1 MSITSIHIKD
11 STRRANWT
19 LKGENKGTILTLI
32 LCAVAL
38 SSIVSEEDDTNAKSS
53 PTTLANTNVDKYN
66 ESEAIVL
73 GNPFYI
79 EHYQDV
85 VRKPELSNGNSMGT
99 FTGKGIINGTLNIN
113 AEGNSTDIFRNNK
126 TVYSQ
131 GNAKF
136 VTDNGDVAMYGFTA
150 IGIYNSDGTFEGRGA
165 AVFDD
170 GATGELSSLSN
181 TVAIYED
188 RIDSSGNGTFLM
200 WHWK

>member
-1 MSITSIHIKD
+1 
-11 STRRANWT
+11 
-19 LKGENKGTILTLI
+19 LKGENKRTILTLI
-32 LCAVAL
+32 LCAVSL
-38 SSIVSEEDDTNAKSS
+38 SSILIIRDTNANNS
-53 PTTLANTNVDKYN
+53 PTTSTNTSVDKY

-85 VRKPELSNGNSMGT
+85 VRKPELSNGNSIGT

-113 AEGNSTDIFRNNK
+113 AEGNSTDIFRNNE
-126 TVYSQ
+126 TVYSH

-136 VTDNGDVAMYGFTA
+136 VTDNRDVAMYSFAA
-150 IGIYNSDGTFEGRGA
+150 IGIYNSDGTFDGRGA

-181 TVAIYED
+181 TVAIYKD

-200 WHWK
+200 WQWK

>member
-1 MSITSIHIKD
+1 M
-11 STRRANWT
+11 
-19 LKGENKGTILTLI
+19 
-32 LCAVAL
+32 
-38 SSIVSEEDDTNAKSS
+38 
-53 PTTLANTNVDKYN
+53 
-66 ESEAIVL
+66 
-73 GNPFYI
+73 
-79 EHYQDV
+79 
-85 VRKPELSNGNSMGT
+85 RKPELSNGNSVET

-113 AEGNSTDIFRNNK
+113 AEGNSTDIFRNNE

-136 VTDNGDVAMYGFTA
+136 VTDNRDVAMYSFAA

-181 TVAIYED
+181 KVAIYKD

>member
-1 MSITSIHIKD
+1 M
-11 STRRANWT
+11 
-19 LKGENKGTILTLI
+19 KGENKRTILTLI

-38 SSIVSEEDDTNAKSS
+38 SSILIIHDTNAKNSF
-53 PTTLANTNVDKYN
+53 TTLANTSVDKY
-66 ESEAIVL
+66 IL
-73 GNPFYI
+73 GNPFYT

-85 VRKPELSNGNSMGT
+85 VRKPELSNGNSIGT

-113 AEGNSTDIFRNNK
+113 AEGNSTDIFRNNE

-136 VTDNGDVAMYGFTA
+136 VTDNRDVAMYSFAT

-181 TVAIYED
+181 TVAIYKD

>member
-1 MSITSIHIKD
+1 M
-11 STRRANWT
+11 
-19 LKGENKGTILTLI
+19 KGENKRTILTLI

-38 SSIVSEEDDTNAKSS
+38 SSILIIRDTNAKNS
-53 PTTLANTNVDKYN
+53 PTTLTNTSVDKYN

-85 VRKPELSNGNSMGT
+85 VRKPELSNGNSIGT

-113 AEGNSTDIFRNNK
+113 AEGNSTDIFRNNE

-136 VTDNGDVAMYGFTA
+136 VTDNRDVAKYSFAA
-150 IGIYNSDGTFEGRGA
+150 IGIYNSDGTFDGRGA
-165 AVFDD
+165 DCF
-170 GATGELSSLSN
+170 
-181 TVAIYED
+181 
-188 RIDSSGNGTFLM
+188 R
-200 WHWK
+200 

>member
-1 MSITSIHIKD
+1 MSKTSIHIKD

-38 SSIVSEEDDTNAKSS
+38 SSILSISDTNAKNS

-85 VRKPELSNGNSMGT
+85 VQKPELSNGNSMGT
-99 FTGKGIINGTLNIN
+99 FTGKGIINETLNIN
-113 AEGNSTDIFRNNK
+113 AKGNSTDIFRNNE

-136 VTDNGDVAMYGFTA
+136 VTDNRDVAMYSFTA

-170 GATGELSSLSN
+170 GATGKLSSLSN

>member
-1 MSITSIHIKD
+1 M
-11 STRRANWT
+11 
-19 LKGENKGTILTLI
+19 KGENKRTILTLI

-38 SSIVSEEDDTNAKSS
+38 SSILIIRDTNAKNS
-53 PTTLANTNVDKYN
+53 PTTLANTSVDKYN

-85 VRKPELSNGNSMGT
+85 VRKPELSNGNSIGT

-113 AEGNSTDIFRNNK
+113 AEGNSTDIFRNNE

-136 VTDNGDVAMYGFTA
+136 VTDNRDVAIYSFAA
-150 IGIYNSDGTFEGRGA
+150 IGIYNSDGTFEGRGS

-181 TVAIYED
+181 TVAIYKD
-188 RIDSSGNGTFLM
+188 QIDSSGNGTFLM

>member
-1 MSITSIHIKD
+1 MKE
-11 STRRANWT
+11 
-19 LKGENKGTILTLI
+19 ENKKTILTLI
-32 LCAVAL
+32 LCVVAL
-38 SSIVSEEDDTNAKSS
+38 SSILIIRDTNAINS
-53 PTTLANTNVDKYN
+53 PTTLANTSVDKYN

-85 VRKPELSNGNSMGT
+85 VRKPEISNESSMET
-99 FTGKGIINGTLNIN
+99 FTGKGILNGTLNIN
-113 AEGNSTDIFRNNK
+113 AEGNSTDIFRNNE

-136 VTDNGDVAMYGFTA
+136 VTDNRDVAMYSFDA
-150 IGIYNSDGTFEGRGA
+150 IGIYNSDGTFDGRGV

-181 TVAIYED
+181 TVAIYKD

>member
-1 MSITSIHIKD
+1 M
-11 STRRANWT
+11 
-19 LKGENKGTILTLI
+19 KGENKGTILTLI

-38 SSIVSEEDDTNAKSS
+38 SSILSISDTNAKNS

-85 VRKPELSNGNSMGT
+85 VQKPELSNGNSMGT
-99 FTGKGIINGTLNIN
+99 FTGKGIINETLNIN
-113 AEGNSTDIFRNNK
+113 AKGNSTDIFRNNE

-136 VTDNGDVAMYGFTA
+136 VTDYGDVAMYSFTA

>member
-1 MSITSIHIKD
+1 M
-11 STRRANWT
+11 
-19 LKGENKGTILTLI
+19 KGENKRTILTLI

-38 SSIVSEEDDTNAKSS
+38 SSILIIRDTNAKNS
-53 PTTLANTNVDKYN
+53 PTTLTNTSVDKYN

-85 VRKPELSNGNSMGT
+85 VRKPELSNGNSIGT

-113 AEGNSTDIFRNNK
+113 AEGNSTDIFRNNE

-136 VTDNGDVAMYGFTA
+136 VTDNRDVAMYSLRQLVFTIPMA
-150 IGIYNSDGTFEGRGA
+150 LSMVEEQLFSMTVLQANS
-165 AVFDD
+165 
-170 GATGELSSLSN
+170 LL
-181 TVAIYED
+181 
-188 RIDSSGNGTFLM
+188 
-200 WHWK
+200 

>member
-1 MSITSIHIKD
+1 M
-11 STRRANWT
+11 
-19 LKGENKGTILTLI
+19 
-32 LCAVAL
+32 
-38 SSIVSEEDDTNAKSS
+38 
-53 PTTLANTNVDKYN
+53 
-66 ESEAIVL
+66 
-73 GNPFYI
+73 
-79 EHYQDV
+79 
-85 VRKPELSNGNSMGT
+85 
-99 FTGKGIINGTLNIN
+99 NIN
-113 AEGNSTDIFRNNK
+113 AEGNSTDIFRNNE

-136 VTDNGDVAMYGFTA
+136 VTDNRDVAMYSFEA

-181 TVAIYED
+181 TVAIYKD

>member
-1 MSITSIHIKD
+1 
-11 STRRANWT
+11 
-19 LKGENKGTILTLI
+19 LKRENKRTILTLI

-38 SSIVSEEDDTNAKSS
+38 SSILIIRVTNAKNS
-53 PTTLANTNVDKYN
+53 PTTLANTSVDKYN
-66 ESEAIVL
+66 ESEAIVV

-79 EHYQDV
+79 EH
-85 VRKPELSNGNSMGT
+85 
-99 FTGKGIINGTLNIN
+99 
-113 AEGNSTDIFRNNK
+113 AEGNSTDIFRNNE

-136 VTDNGDVAMYGFTA
+136 VTDNRDVAMYSFAA
-150 IGIYNSDGTFEGRGA
+150 IGIYNSDGTFDGRGA

-181 TVAIYED
+181 TVAIYKD

>member
-19 LKGENKGTILTLI
+19 LKGENKETILTLI

-38 SSIVSEEDDTNAKSS
+38 SSILSISDINAKNS

-85 VRKPELSNGNSMGT
+85 VQKPEVSNGNSMGT

-126 TVYSQ
+126 TVYTQ

-136 VTDNGDVAMYGFTA
+136 VTDYGDVAMYSFTA

-165 AVFDD
+165 AVLDD

>member
-1 MSITSIHIKD
+1 M
-11 STRRANWT
+11 
-19 LKGENKGTILTLI
+19 KGENKRTILTLI

-38 SSIVSEEDDTNAKSS
+38 SSILIIRDTNAKNS
-53 PTTLANTNVDKYN
+53 PTTLANTSVDKYN

-85 VRKPELSNGNSMGT
+85 VRKPELSNGNSIGT

-113 AEGNSTDIFRNNK
+113 AEGNSTDIFRNNE
-126 TVYSQ
+126 TDYSQ

-136 VTDNGDVAMYGFTA
+136 VTDNRDVAMYGFAA

-181 TVAIYED
+181 TVAIYKD

>member
-1 MSITSIHIKD
+1 M
-11 STRRANWT
+11 
-19 LKGENKGTILTLI
+19 KGENKRTILTLI

-38 SSIVSEEDDTNAKSS
+38 SSILIIRDTNANNS
-53 PTTLANTNVDKYN
+53 PTTLTNTSVDKY

-85 VRKPELSNGNSMGT
+85 VRKPELSNGNSIGT
-99 FTGKGIINGTLNIN
+99 FTGKGIINGTLDIN
-113 AEGNSTDIFRNNK
+113 AEGNSTDIFRNNE

-131 GNAKF
+131 GNTKF
-136 VTDNGDVAMYGFTA
+136 VTDNIDVAMYSFAA

-181 TVAIYED
+181 TVAIYKD
-188 RIDSSGNGTFLM
+188 RIDSSGNGTFIM
-200 WHWK
+200 WQWK